1 MSTLLQS
8 YQTIQLKTMRGALE
22 IRIDRPEADNSI
34 NDTLLTELK
43 LAIAGAEQDPA
54 IKVIVLCGNATHFC
68 TGMDFQAVAA
78 NGREN
83 PFIDDSDSYYEVLK
97 MLTMSSCI
105 VISKMEGK
113 VNAGGIGLVAAS
125 DIVVAGHH
133 ATFSLSEALF
143 GLIPACVMPFLIRR
157 IGHQKAQWLAL
168 TTQTISVA
176 RAHELGLVDEYAEQV
191 NDLVRRNLLRISKLE
206 NETIGTLK
214 NYMTKLWII
223 DSQTQR
229 IAVDQISDLM
239 KSPAVQRNI
248 KNFVEKGKFPWDK

>member
-8 YQTIQLKTMRGALE
+8 YRTIEVKRMRGALE

-43 LAIAGAEQDPA
+43 LSIAAAEADPE
-54 IKVIVLCGNATHFC
+54 IKVIVLAGNETHFC
-68 TGMDFQAVAA
+68 TGMDFQAVAE
-78 NGREN
+78 NGSEN
-83 PFIDDSDSYYEVLK
+83 PFVDDSDSYYEVLK
-97 MLTMSSCI
+97 MLTTSSCI
-105 VISKMEGK
+105 VIAKVEGK

-125 DIVVAGHH
+125 DVVVAGQD
-133 ATFSLSEALF
+133 AVFSLSEALF

-168 TTQTISVA
+168 TTQTINVG
-176 RAHELGLVDEYAEQV
+176 RAYELGLVDEYADQV
-191 NDLVRRNLLRISKLE
+191 SDLVRRNLLRINRLE
-206 NETIGTLK
+206 NETIGMLK

-223 DSQTQR
+223 DSQTR
-229 IAVDQISDLM
+229 KLAVDEISELM
-239 KSPAVQRNI
+239 KSSRVQVNI